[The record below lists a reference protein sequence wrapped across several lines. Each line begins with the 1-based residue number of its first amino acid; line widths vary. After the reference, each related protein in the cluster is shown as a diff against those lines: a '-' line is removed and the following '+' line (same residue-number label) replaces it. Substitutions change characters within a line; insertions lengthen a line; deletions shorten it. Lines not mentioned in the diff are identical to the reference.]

1 MRLLGSVASY
11 ISFYLLATVSARS
24 ISSSDKVATP
34 QDDLNKPTWQS
45 PAQKE
50 SEEEC
55 RCFPGDE
62 CWPEESTWQEFNQT
76 IGGNL
81 IATVPLGRPCHD
93 PDYDAEQCEYL
104 RSQWIWPEIHYQS
117 PSSPMAPYFAN
128 HSCNPFASP
137 ESPCEVGAYVQYSVK
152 VSEPMDVSK
161 TIWFANDHNI
171 RVVIRNS
178 AHDYLGKSTGAGA
191 IAIWVHHLKDTEILD
206 YESDEYTGKAIK
218 VGAGVQLGEAYKAA
232 AAEGLIVV
240 GGHCPSVA
248 YAGGFTQGGGHSPLT
263 STYGLAADQVL
274 EWEVVD
280 GNGNILQASPKE
292 NSDLYWALSGGGGG
306 TYGVVTSMTSR
317 VYPDM
322 PVTRASLSFAPA
334 NISQDQYLEAF
345 SLFHEILP
353 SIVDTGATCVNF
365 AGATSFMLMV
375 TAFDPS
381 PEEISEMLS
390 PLLAKLQEL
399 GQEYSKLTA

>member
-1 MRLLGSVASY
+1 MRLICSIVVY
-11 ISFYLLATVSARS
+11 ISLYF
-24 ISSSDKVATP
+24 VATTNARFITP
-34 QDDLNKPTWQS
+34 SNKIESSEDNPEKHPWQNPT
-45 PAQKE
+45 QKE
-50 SEEEC
+50 PDAKC

-62 CWPEESTWQEFNQT
+62 CWPGESTWQEFNET
-76 IGGNL
+76 VGGNL
-81 IATVPLGRPCHD
+81 IATVPLGSPCHH
-93 PDYDAEQCEYL
+93 PNYNAEQCEYL
-104 RSQWIWPEIHYQS
+104 RSQWTSPEVHYES

-128 HSCNPFASP
+128 HSCNPFSEP
-137 ESPCEVGAYVQYSVK
+137 DTPCEVGAYVQYSVK
-152 VSEPMDVSK
+152 VSEPADVAK
-161 TIWFANDHNI
+161 TIWFANHHNI

-206 YESDEYTGKAIK
+206 YESEGYTGKAIK

-232 AAEGLIVV
+232 AAEDLIVV

-263 STYGLAADQVL
+263 SMYGLAADQVL

-280 GNGNILQASPKE
+280 GKGDILRASRTE

-306 TYGVVTSMTSR
+306 TYGVVISMTSI
-317 VYPDM
+317 VYHDM

-353 SIVDTGATCVNF
+353 NIVDSGATCVNF

-375 TAFDPS
+375 TAFDPT
-381 PEEISEMLS
+381 PDEITEMLS
-390 PLLAKLQEL
+390 PLLTELKEL
-399 GQEYSKLTA
+399 GQEYGESDV